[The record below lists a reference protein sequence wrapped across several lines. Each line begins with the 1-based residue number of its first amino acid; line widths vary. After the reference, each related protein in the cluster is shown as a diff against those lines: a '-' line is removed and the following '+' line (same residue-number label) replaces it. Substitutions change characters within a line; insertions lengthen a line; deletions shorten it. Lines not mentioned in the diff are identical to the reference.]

1 MGGKA
6 TMKKEYRAIFISDIH
21 LGSNGCRAD
30 ILAPLLKH
38 LRCEKLY
45 LVGDIIDMWRLKQRW
60 YWPTEHNTVVRRI
73 LKMTRNGTH
82 AIFIPG
88 NHDDAAR
95 QFKGLDFGQINVQL
109 ETIHHTLDG
118 RKLLVTHGDQ
128 FDLVVTNARLTSMAG
143 SMAYD
148 WLVVANSFVNRLR
161 AFVGLP
167 FWSFSGY
174 IKLKVKSACTF
185 IANFESALLDEAR
198 AKGCQGVIAG
208 HIHKAQIRSENNL
221 TYYNCGDWVESCTL
235 LVEHLDGRFE
245 IIDGVQ
251 LLDQLLATHGT
262 PDLQSDD
269 HDDHDEEIL
278 TPLPSLQLASPSR
291 L

>member
-1 MGGKA
+1 
-6 TMKKEYRAIFISDIH
+6 MKKEYRAIFISDIH
-21 LGSNGCRAD
+21 LGSNGCKAHL
-30 ILAPLLKH
+30 LAPLLKH
-38 LRCEKLY
+38 LKCEHLY

-60 YWPTEHNTVVRRI
+60 YWPTDHNTVVRRV
-73 LKMTRNGTH
+73 LKMTKNGTR

-109 ETIHHTLDG
+109 EAIHHTLDG

-128 FDLVVTNARLTSMAG
+128 FDLVITNARLTAMAG

-148 WLVVANSFVNRLR
+148 WLVVINTGFNRIR
-161 AFVGLP
+161 AFFGFP

-174 IKLKVKSACTF
+174 IKNKVKSAGNF
-185 IANFESALLDEAR
+185 IARFESALLNEAR
-198 AKGCQGVIAG
+198 AKSCQGVIAG
-208 HIHKAQIRSENNL
+208 HIHRAQIRTENNL

-235 LVEHLDGRFE
+235 LVEHLDGQFE

-251 LLDQLLATHGT
+251 LLQELAAGKQVV
-262 PDLQSDD
+262 DLDADD
-269 HDDHDEEIL
+269 EIDD
-278 TPLPSLQLASPSR
+278 SLSPIPAFSSRDLAPPPHV
-291 L
+291 

>member
-1 MGGKA
+1 
-6 TMKKEYRAIFISDIH
+6 MKKEYRAIFISDIH
-21 LGSNGCRAD
+21 LGSNGCKAHL
-30 ILAPLLKH
+30 LAPLLKH
-38 LRCEKLY
+38 LRCQNLY

-73 LKMTRNGTH
+73 LKMTRQGTR
-82 AIFIPG
+82 AVFIPG

-128 FDLVVTNARLTSMAG
+128 FDLVVSNARLTAMAG
-143 SMAYD
+143 SLAYD
-148 WLVVANSFVNRLR
+148 WLVVINSGFNKIR
-161 AFVGLP
+161 ALFGLP
-167 FWSFSGY
+167 FWSFSGF

-185 IANFESALLDEAR
+185 IGRFESALLDEAR
-198 AKGCQGVIAG
+198 AKGCQGVVAG
-208 HIHKAQIRSENNL
+208 HIHKAEIRNEKNL

-245 IIDGVQ
+245 IIDGIQ
-251 LLDQLLATHGT
+251 LLTQIRADKS
-262 PDLQSDD
+262 LQQQEFDD
-269 HDDHDEEIL
+269 DDDETLPEP
-278 TPLPSLQLASPSR
+278 PLPLAHQWAHAAR
-291 L
+291 D